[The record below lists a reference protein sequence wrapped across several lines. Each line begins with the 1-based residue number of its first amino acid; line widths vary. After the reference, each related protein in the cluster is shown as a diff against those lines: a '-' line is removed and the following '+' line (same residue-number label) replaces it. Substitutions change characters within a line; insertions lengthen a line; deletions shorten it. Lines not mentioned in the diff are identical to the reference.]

1 MHCFWAEAPEG
12 TVWLWIEKRHCG
24 PATRTAGLT
33 ESKLLRYLPSS
44 PTMKRLQAW
53 VTYCSTVGIRESS
66 SELLVSW
73 WHEMSKF
80 AADLLFGALALA
92 EEEQGWFIF
101 NAILTGLQSEDF
113 DIDSHLTSSRG
124 SENPWVRFGVEATLD
139 WLDSL
144 GYRPPFRSGS

>member
-1 MHCFWAEAPEG
+1 MDREEALRACNGDNWAHRKQAAEILAVFSDDEAAASLG
-12 TVWLWIEKRHCG
+12 HLLLDRRDTGVIE
-24 PATRTAGLT
+24 RTA
-33 ESKLLRYLPSS
+33 R
-44 PTMKRLQAW
+44 
-53 VTYCSTVGIRESS
+53 
-66 SELLVSW
+66 LLVARND
-73 WHEMSKF
+73 KF